1 MKNLVLICIFLA
13 NVYSSTLNLSISS
26 NPSRINPILS
36 TDSVS
41 SEIES
46 WIFNGLFKY
55 DKDGNITT
63 DLASSYRFINEITLE
78 IKLKKN
84 VKWHDGNNF
93 TAEDVL
99 FTYNTIHNSKIYTPL
114 SSNYKKVTSI
124 IAQDEYT
131 ILIKYKEPYFKALE
145 IWMINIIPKH
155 IFENEKDIMTSKFN
169 KKPIGTGPYK
179 LKELK
184 LSQDIILTVNKNYFG
199 EVPKIEKI
207 RYKFVPDITTSFYM
221 LKQKQLDI
229 GSLTPIQIDRQ
240 LDTEFNSSFN
250 IYEKQSFGYGYLGF
264 NLKNEK
270 FKNKVV
276 RKAISLAVDRQ
287 EIIDIL
293 YFGYAKICNGP
304 FLPGTFAYNDKVQT
318 PLQNIEKAKELLK
331 SLGYDQHNPFEF
343 EVITNANNSARINL
357 AQIIQY
363 QLGKAGIKM
372 KIRVMEWQAFLNTVV
387 HPRKFESIILG
398 WSLAL
403 MPDAR
408 SIWHS
413 SSNKQGGF
421 NLVGY
426 ENQNV
431 DKLIEKGEVTIDR
444 EKLGLIYKEIFKEIA
459 SDLPY
464 LFLYIPDSI
473 TAVNKNIKNVVP
485 SLIGITHNQE
495 QWIKIK
501 E

>member
-1 MKNLVLICIFLA
+1 MKIIVLICIFWA
-13 NVYSSTLNLSISS
+13 TICSSTLNLSLSS

-55 DKDGNITT
+55 DKNGNIIN
-63 DLASSYRFINEITLE
+63 DLADSYRFLDELTLE

-84 VKWHDGNNF
+84 VLWHDGVEF
-93 TAEDVL
+93 TSSDVL
-99 FTYNTIHNSKIYTPL
+99 YTYNTINNPKIYTPL
-114 SSNYKKVTSI
+114 TSSYKKVSSVV
-124 IAQDEYT
+124 AKDKYT
-131 ILIKYKEPYFKALE
+131 LLIKYKEAYFKALE
-145 IWMINIIPKH
+145 IWMISIIPKH
-155 IFENEKDIMTSKFN
+155 IFANEKDIMTSQFN

-207 RYKFVPDITTSFYM
+207 HYKFVPDITTSFYM
-221 LKQKQLDI
+221 LKQKQLDL
-229 GSLTPIQIDRQ
+229 GSLTPIQVDRQ
-240 LDTEFNSSFN
+240 IDQSFHNSFN
-250 IYEKQSFGYGYLGF
+250 IYEKQSFAYGYLGF
-264 NLKNEK
+264 NLKHEK
-270 FKNKVV
+270 FKNKDI
-276 RKAISLAVDRQ
+276 REAISLAVNRQ

-293 YFGYAKICNGP
+293 FFGQAQICNGP
-304 FLPGTFAYNDKVQT
+304 FLPGTFAYNKNVTT
-318 PLQNIEKAKELLK
+318 PSVDLIKSKQILK
-331 SLGYDQHNPFEF
+331 RLGYDEKNPFEF
-343 EVITNANNSARINL
+343 EVITNANNPTRINL

-363 QLGKAGIKM
+363 QLEKVGIKM

-413 SSNKQGGF
+413 SNNIKGGF

-426 ENQNV
+426 ENKTV
-431 DKLIEKGEVTIDR
+431 DRLIEQGEVTVDR
-444 EKLGLIYKEIFKEIA
+444 EKLGKIYKEIFKEISA
-459 SDLPY
+459 DLPY
-464 LFLYIPDSI
+464 IFLYIPDSI
-473 TAVNKNIKNVVP
+473 TAVNKNIKNVTP
-485 SLIGITHNQE
+485 ALIGITHNQE
-495 QWIKIK
+495 QWIKVK